1 MMLVAYNHGYAQI
14 RSIYL
19 TPHHVIAEED
29 AASVATF
36 LATTLPSGIQFRAIE
51 KRISPY
57 ATYFTFQ
64 QVIDGIPVENVQL
77 KVTVKSN
84 LIQYISGTYYQV
96 QETDHARVM
105 AQHVD
110 GLVYRVNDNKLEQYT
125 RQLVSR
131 GNNDML
137 FEYRTPDGQL
147 AFVDDRRSYF
157 ILPDTLVHALVF
169 LPDPITTAETTYGG
183 LFVDMDD
190 ADAVALNNERV
201 DLLMPATFEND
212 TFFLRTENIV
222 LKDLNVPVILIAY
235 ALSDT
240 FHYTREEDGFEDV
253 QALFHLT
260 NMVSYL
266 TSIGYEVLTD
276 FYIEVDPHG
285 ASGADQSFYV
295 SASPPSIQFG
305 VGGVDDAEDG
315 DVIIH
320 EYVHGLSD
328 FASPASNTG
337 LERRAIDEGY
347 GDYFAASYSRGY
359 SEYDWFNIFNW
370 DAHNEYWAGRNAN
383 TDKHYPEDNSD
394 NYYAASEI
402 WSGALMDIYDII
414 GKEAC
419 DKIVCE
425 ALYASFANMN
435 MHEAALALL
444 EAEDLVYAQTYQ
456 AEIFDALYARGL
468 VWHDDVANQGVPAEI
483 QILNSMGF
491 AFGTGPLNI
500 LLPEKALTHWQLI
513 DISGHL
519 IVQGEEENN
528 SFQIAPVDAPPGV
541 VCLRLNVDG
550 QVFSTR
556 LIIY

>member
-1 MMLVAYNHGYAQI
+1 MLVAFNQGNAQI

-19 TPHHVIAEED
+19 TPHQVIAEED

-36 LATTLPSGIQFRAIE
+36 LVTTLPSGIQFRAIE

-77 KVTVKSN
+77 KVTVQSN
-84 LIQYISGTYYQV
+84 HIQYISGTYYQV
-96 QETDHARVM
+96 QETDNVRVM
-105 AQHVD
+105 VQHVD
-110 GLVYRVNDNKLEQYT
+110 GLVFRVNDNKLEQYT

-131 GNNDML
+131 GNNDLL

-147 AFVDDRRSYF
+147 AFVDDRRNYF

-222 LKDLNVPVILIAY
+222 LKDLNVPVIPIAY

-383 TDKHYPEDNSD
+383 TNKHYPEDNSD

-425 ALYASFANMN
+425 ALYASFANMT

-468 VWHDDVANQGVPAEI
+468 VWPDDIADQGVPAEI

-491 AFGTGPLNI
+491 AFGSGPLSI
-500 LLPEKALTHWQLI
+500 QFPEKAHTYWQLI

-541 VCLRLNVDG
+541 FCLRLNVDG